1 MRSQLLSAVT
11 AVGVVAALG
20 AAVTASN
27 PASAPEDAPIFVA
40 VGSTDNSAN
49 PGCNGQNNTTCNG
62 KAPVKAFETIVGDLG
77 GMYPGSSSP
86 LRVSFR
92 NPESFDIKVT
102 TLSVSAVPGSPTC
115 PTTYLQIPSTVTLA
129 PAVVLARKGGTGST
143 TIPVGLKP
151 TAIDAC
157 KNVSFNVTVTATAVM
172 N

>member
-27 PASAPEDAPIFVA
+27 PAPGPDASTFVA
-40 VGSTDNSAN
+40 VGSTSNSAN
-49 PGCNGQNNTTCNG
+49 PSCNGQNNTTCNG
-62 KAPVKAFETIVGDLG
+62 NAPVKVFEVTVGDLG
-77 GMYPGSSSP
+77 GMYPGSSGP
-86 LRVSFR
+86 LRVSFK

-102 TLSVSAVPGSPTC
+102 TLAVSAVPGTQAC
-115 PTTYLQIPSTVTLA
+115 PTTYLQMPSNVTLA
-129 PAVVLARKGGTGST
+129 PAVVLTRKGGTGTT

-151 TAIDAC
+151 SAIDAC
-157 KNVSFNVTVTATAVM
+157 QNVSFNVTVTATAVM